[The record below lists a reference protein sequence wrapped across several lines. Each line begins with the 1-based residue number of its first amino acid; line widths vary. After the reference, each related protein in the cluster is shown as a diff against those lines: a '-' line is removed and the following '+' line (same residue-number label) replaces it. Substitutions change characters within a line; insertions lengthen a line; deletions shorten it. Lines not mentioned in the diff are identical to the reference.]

1 MWCGRERPPEN
12 HRYLR
17 TARRLI
23 QAPRSAAHTYCA
35 SSFPL
40 LLLPVHREMSS
51 GPPAN
56 VKKPA
61 LAHTNS
67 LHKAAPQRAAG
78 FGGSN
83 SGAAAPPGSLAAAGA
98 TTSYVGGVG
107 PKAKAAAGMSSSP
120 GGGGGAGDAPG
131 AGIGRPT
138 NVQRVV
144 HVEWDPKTGT
154 FKGLPNV
161 WKSALPDGA
170 SRRLDGRRA
179 RS

>member
-1 MWCGRERPPEN
+1 
-12 HRYLR
+12 
-17 TARRLI
+17 
-23 QAPRSAAHTYCA
+23 
-35 SSFPL
+35 
-40 LLLPVHREMSS
+40 MSS
-51 GPPAN
+51 GPPASN
-56 VKKPA
+56 ATKKPA

-120 GGGGGAGDAPG
+120 GGSGAGDAPG
-131 AGIGRPT
+131 AGGISRPT

-170 SRRLDGRRA
+170 WQRA